1 MNTKEMAADL
11 QESRQ
16 AQAPRRNVQDRLFE
30 LLTLACAA
38 LVLAVLGA
46 ILLSLVMGSWQ
57 ALSTHGIGFLFHSEW
72 DPINGIFGAL
82 APIYGTLVTSFIAIA
97 IGVPLSFGIAM
108 FITELSPRM
117 LRRPLVVAI
126 ELLAGIPSIIYG
138 MWGLF
143 VFAPLFGRTVQPF
156 LQDTLGGLPGL
167 GLLFAG
173 PPMGVGMLTA
183 GLILALMITPFISS
197 VMREVFDVVPKA
209 LKESAYAMGA
219 TTWEVMARIVVPQ
232 TKLGLVGGVM
242 LGLGRALGETMAVTL
257 VIGNAYQISPSLFA
271 AGNTISSVL
280 ANEFAEADDALYT
293 SSLMALGLVLFLIAM
308 TVLVVARLLLWRL
321 RRHGA
326 N

>member
-11 QESRQ
+11 EESRQ
-16 AQAPRRNVQDRLFE
+16 AQAPRRNVKDRLFE

-82 APIYGTLVTSFIAIA
+82 APIYGTLVTSFIAVA

-293 SSLMALGLVLFLIAM
+293 SSLMALGLVLFLIAI

>member
-11 QESRQ
+11 EEAHQ
-16 AQAPRRNVQDRLFE
+16 AQAPRRNVADRLFE

-72 DPINGIFGAL
+72 DPINGTFGAL
-82 APIYGTLVTSFIAIA
+82 APVYGTLVTSFIAIA
-97 IGVPLSFGIAM
+97 IGMPLSFGIAM

-156 LQDTLGGLPGL
+156 LQDTLGQLPGL
-167 GLLFAG
+167 GMLFAG

-293 SSLMALGLVLFLIAM
+293 SSLMALGLVLFLIAI
-308 TVLVVARLLLWRL
+308 TVLVAARLLLWRL

>member
-1 MNTKEMAADL
+1 MTAAL
-11 QESRQ
+11 EEPKQ
-16 AQAPRRNVQDRLFE
+16 AQAPGRNVADRLFE
-30 LLTLACAA
+30 LVTLACAA
-38 LVLAVLGA
+38 LVLAVLAA
-46 ILLSLVMGSWQ
+46 ILFSLVMGSWQ

-72 DPINGIFGAL
+72 DPINGDFGAL
-82 APIYGTLVTSFIAIA
+82 APIYGTVVTSFIAIA

-143 VFAPLFGRTVQPF
+143 VFAPLFGRYVQPM
-156 LQDTLGGLPGL
+156 LHDTLGRLPGL
-167 GLLFAG
+167 GLLFQG

-197 VMREVFDVVPKA
+197 VMREVFEVVPKA

-232 TKLGLVGGVM
+232 TKLGLVGGIM
-242 LGLGRALGETMAVTL
+242 LGLGRAFGETMAVTL
-257 VIGNAYQISPSLFA
+257 VIGNAYQINPSLFSS
-271 AGNTISSVL
+271 GNTISSVL

-293 SSLMALGLVLFLIAM
+293 SSLMALGLVLFLIAI
-308 TVLVVARLLLWRL
+308 TVLVAARLLLWNL

-326 N
+326 R

>member
-1 MNTKEMAADL
+1 VNTKEMAADL
-11 QESRQ
+11 EESRQ
-16 AQAPRRNVQDRLFE
+16 AQAPRRNVKDRLFE

-38 LVLAVLGA
+38 VVLAVLGA

-293 SSLMALGLVLFLIAM
+293 SSLMALGLVLFLIAI
-308 TVLVVARLLLWRL
+308 TVLVAARLLLWRL

>member
-1 MNTKEMAADL
+1 M
-11 QESRQ
+11 
-16 AQAPRRNVQDRLFE
+16 
-30 LLTLACAA
+30 
-38 LVLAVLGA
+38 LAVLGA

-293 SSLMALGLVLFLIAM
+293 SSLMALGLVLFLIAI